1 MKPIILLFGP
11 NSVGKSTIVQA
22 ILYAREIL
30 ERNNLNADRTL
41 YGGEVIN
48 LGGFKKLVYRYNL
61 DLPIV
66 MQFDLDLSNVDLPEY
81 SDQYLEINISEAI
94 ETAWIKLTIKWH
106 ETSQQAVLTAYE
118 VGINGVEIAK
128 IITSEDGQNHSLQGK
143 LNHPLVLSLFSY
155 DIEEYVEKHHQIIDG

>member
-94 ETAWIKLTIKWH
+94 ETAWIKLTINYLMMFLYIFFYIVRK
-106 ETSQQAVLTAYE
+106 
-118 VGINGVEIAK
+118 
-128 IITSEDGQNHSLQGK
+128 
-143 LNHPLVLSLFSY
+143 
-155 DIEEYVEKHHQIIDG
+155 